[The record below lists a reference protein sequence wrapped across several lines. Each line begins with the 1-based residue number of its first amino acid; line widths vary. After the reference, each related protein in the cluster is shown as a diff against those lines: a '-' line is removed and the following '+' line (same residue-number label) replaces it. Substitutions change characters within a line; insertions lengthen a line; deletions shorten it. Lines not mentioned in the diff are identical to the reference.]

1 MAYKKWEISGA
12 NKALANQIA
21 TECDIDPFVAL
32 ILAGRGYNDPA
43 DVEDFLSAEP
53 IYSSPF
59 ELPDMRVASNTI
71 LDAIKEDTLI
81 CVFGDYDCDGV
92 TATALLYDCLTRLG
106 AKVIYYIPDRFSEG
120 YGMSKAAIDKLYAE
134 GVGLIVTVDNGISSI
149 EEIDYANELG
159 IITIVTDHHLPPN
172 ELPHAAAV
180 VDPHRVD
187 SNTEFKDISGVF
199 VAFKLAC
206 ALMDAEP
213 EQLAPLYSE
222 LVAIGLIADVMPLVH
237 ENRDIVKQGLHFL
250 NKSSKQGIVA
260 LLNSAGI
267 GLGSLT
273 ASKVAFGISPRINA
287 AGRMDSAETA
297 LKLLLETDYLK
308 ACSLAEK
315 LEQFNAE
322 RQKKEQQ
329 ITAEAL
335 KIISDNGYEYDR
347 VIVVKGENWHKGVMG
362 IVASRIVDKFGKPA
376 LVLSDDEDGVVTGSG
391 RSIEGFSLYDA
402 ISSAKDLLTKFG
414 GHALAAG
421 VTLLPENVDDLRAAL
436 NEFAKNC
443 PDIFPTLKIECKLNP
458 KGLSV
463 DLADA
468 VKSLEPFGMGNP
480 TPVFALCG
488 LKLERITALGGD
500 KHVKLLLS
508 KDETRLEALAFGVP
522 TRAVPF
528 AIGDIIDIAIT
539 VDINEFGGRRNLSL
553 IIKNWRVACLNQ
565 DEFFDSVAM
574 YENYKRGE
582 KCDYNAPSREEVGQI
597 YRALKANVSLETLRQ
612 KFAISL
618 GFFKTMVSLDV
629 LSELNLI
636 EKYNDGGIEKYRNID
651 GAKAELSQSKILEFL
666 KG

>member
-1 MAYKKWEISGA
+1 MAYKKWEISAA
-12 NKALANQIA
+12 NKMAANRIA
-21 TECDIDPFVAL
+21 NECDIDPFVAL
-32 ILAGRGYNDPA
+32 ILAGRGYTDPA
-43 DVEDFLSAEP
+43 DLEDFLSAEP

-59 ELPDMRVASNTI
+59 ELPDMQIASSVI
-71 LDAIKEDTLI
+71 LDAIKDDLLI

-92 TATALLYDCLTRLG
+92 TATALLYDCLTRMG
-106 AKVIYYIPDRFSEG
+106 ARVIYYIPDRFSEG

-134 GVGLIVTVDNGISSI
+134 GVGLIVTVDNGISCI
-149 EEIDYANELG
+149 EEIDYANESG
-159 IITIVTDHHLPPN
+159 IITVVTDHHLPP
-172 ELPHAAAV
+172 EKIPRAAAV
-180 VDPHRVD
+180 VDPHRAD
-187 SNTEFKDISGVF
+187 SNAEFKDISGVF

-237 ENRDIVKQGLHFL
+237 ENRDIVKQGLRFI

-287 AGRMDSAETA
+287 AGRMDSAEIA

-308 ACSLAEK
+308 ACSLADK
-315 LEQFNAE
+315 LEHFNAE
-322 RQKKEQQ
+322 RQKTEQQ

-335 KIISDNGYEYDR
+335 KIIGDNGYEYDR
-347 VIVVKGENWHKGVMG
+347 VIVVKGDNWHKGVMG

-376 LVLSDDEDGVVTGSG
+376 LVLSDDENGIVTGSG

-402 ISSAKDLLTKFG
+402 ISSAKDLLVKFG
-414 GHALAAG
+414 GHSLAAG
-421 VTLLPENVDDLRAAL
+421 VSLNPENVDDLRTAL
-436 NEFAKNC
+436 NEFAKSN
-443 PDIFPTLKIECKLNP
+443 PTVFPTLKIECKLNP

-463 DLADA
+463 DLADS
-468 VKSLEPFGMGNP
+468 VKSLEPFGTGNP

-488 LKLERITALGGD
+488 LKLERITALSGD

-508 KDETRLEALAFGVP
+508 KDENRLEALAFGVP

-528 AIGDIIDIAIT
+528 TIGDIIDIAVT
-539 VDINEFGGRRNLSL
+539 VDVNEFGGRRNLSL
-553 IIKNWRVACLNQ
+553 LIKNWRVAGINQ
-565 DEFFDSVAM
+565 EEFFNGIAM

-582 KCDYNAPSREEVGQI
+582 VCAYSVPSREDVGQV
-597 YRALKANVSLETLRQ
+597 YRVVKENLSTETLRQ
-612 KFAISL
+612 KFAVSL

-636 EKYNDGGIEKYRNID
+636 EKYDDGGIEKYRCRF
-651 GAKAELSQSKILEFL
+651 GAKADLSQSKILEFL

>member
-12 NKALANQIA
+12 DKQTANRIA
-21 TECDIDPFVAL
+21 EECDIDPFVAL
-32 ILAGRGYNDPA
+32 ILAGRGCSDPA
-43 DVEDFLSAEP
+43 DLEDFLSCEP

-59 ELPDMRVASNTI
+59 ELPDMYAASVAI
-71 LDAIKEDTLI
+71 KDAIKDDLLI

-92 TATALLYDCLTRLG
+92 TATAVLYDCLARMG
-106 AKVIYYIPDRFSEG
+106 ARVTYYIPDRFSEG
-120 YGMSKAAIDKLYAE
+120 YGMSKLAIDKLYAE
-134 GVGLIVTVDNGISSI
+134 GVGMIVTVDNGISCI

-159 IITIVTDHHLPPN
+159 IITVVTDHHLPP
-172 ELPHAAAV
+172 EKIPRAAAV
-180 VDPHRVD
+180 VDPHRID
-187 SNTEFKDISGVF
+187 SNAEFKDISGVF

-213 EQLAPLYSE
+213 EQLAPLYSD
-222 LVAIGLIADVMPLVH
+222 LVAIGLVADVMPLIH
-237 ENRDIVKQGLHFL
+237 ENRDIVKQGLYYL

-273 ASKVAFGISPRINA
+273 ASKIAFGISPRINA

-308 ACSLAEK
+308 ACALAEK
-315 LEQFNAE
+315 LEQYNVE
-322 RQKKEQQ
+322 RQKTEQQ

-347 VIVVKGENWHKGVMG
+347 VIVVRGNNWHKGVMG

-376 LVLSDDEDGVVTGSG
+376 LVLSDDENGAVTGSG

-402 ISSAKDLLTKFG
+402 INSAKDLLTKFG

-421 VTLLPENVDDLRAAL
+421 VSLNSENVDNLRAAL
-436 NEFAKNC
+436 NEYAKHT
-443 PDIFPTLKIECKLNP
+443 PAVFQTLKIECKLNP

-463 DLADA
+463 DLADS
-468 VKSLEPFGMGNP
+468 VKSLEPFGTGNP
-480 TPVFALCG
+480 TPIFALCG

-508 KDETRLEALAFGVP
+508 KDDSRLEALAFGVP

-528 AIGDIIDIAIT
+528 AVGDIIDLAVT
-539 VDINEFGGRRNLSL
+539 VDVNEFGGRRNLSL
-553 IIKNWRVACLNQ
+553 FIKNWRTSCLNQ
-565 DEFFDSVAM
+565 DEFFDGITM

-582 KCDYNAPSREEVGQI
+582 KCGYAVPAREEVGQV
-597 YRALKANVSLETLRQ
+597 YRAVKEAVSAETLRQ
-612 KFAISL
+612 KFAATL

-629 LSELNLI
+629 LEELHLSER
-636 EKYNDGGIEKYRNID
+636 YDDGGIEKYRNIN
-651 GAKAELSQSKILEFL
+651 GAKADLSQSQILKFL